1 MVNQKKVA
9 GIGATA
15 LLAGLLGYEAM
26 TSGINKLGAE
36 DEVRVHI
43 LDYKNPSYKN
53 ISAPQGCEL
62 IGYAEFNGNV
72 YDFYKLQAFSGD
84 YPIRLV
90 SRASQK
96 CEQNEIGRGILNND
110 AENLF
115 NHLNQAKGDL
125 EELAQKG
132 GDMVFKFSKFPK
144 GNKVYLGNHYL
155 VGVPTINKKAL

>member
-72 YDFYKLQAFSGD
+72 YDIYKLQAFSGD
-84 YPIRLV
+84 YPIRLFFLGGG
-90 SRASQK
+90 AGAKTQK
-96 CEQNEIGRGILNND
+96 KKD
-110 AENLF
+110 
-115 NHLNQAKGDL
+115 GD
-125 EELAQKG
+125 
-132 GDMVFKFSKFPK
+132 
-144 GNKVYLGNHYL
+144 
-155 VGVPTINKKAL
+155 